1 MINPN
6 EGVTE
11 SKDFHSG
18 SSHTAA
24 QTYTLP
30 PELKESICFPA
41 SLTTLG
47 IIKLIHLHQSDR
59 KSMMAHCSILYLLHW
74 VGGVLLIT
82 LFYTLLLFTPCP
94 FFQRH
99 YSASDSLRR
108 VFYALRKLVLYHA
121 AFTFICLEVS
131 WPVCE
136 ELNMSYQNVG
146 REGN

>member
-18 SSHTAA
+18 SSHTAV
-24 QTYTLP
+24 QKYILP

-41 SLTTLG
+41 SLITLG

-59 KSMMAHCSILYLLHW
+59 KSMMVHCPILFHW
-74 VGGVLLIT
+74 VGSVLLIT
-82 LFYTLLLFTPCP
+82 FFYTLLLFISCP
-94 FFQRH
+94 FFQSH
-99 YSASDSLRR
+99 YSASDSLIR

-121 AFTFICLEVS
+121 SFTFICLEVS
-131 WPVCE
+131 WPVYE